1 MKTITTSSGKT
12 LEIKWVLGPLSNEQ
26 ILVDLVGDHTIS
38 QVSPIFEN
46 QASFR
51 VDDDTKA
58 GKYDMYEGYT
68 QLTDVN
74 RMRKKNVTRL
84 TLEKGDEA

>member
-12 LEIKWVLGPLSNEQ
+12 LDIKWVLGPLSNGQ
-26 ILVDLVGDHTIS
+26 ILVDLEGDFHIS
-38 QVSPIFEN
+38 EISPTFEN

-58 GKYDMYEGYT
+58 GKYDVYEGYT

-74 RMRKKNVTRL
+74 RMRKKGITRL

>member
-12 LEIKWVLGPLSNEQ
+12 LDIKWVLGPISNDQ
-26 ILVDLVGDHTIS
+26 ILIDLDGDFAIS
-38 QVSPIFEN
+38 KLAAKFEN

-51 VDDDTKA
+51 VDDDATP

-68 QLTDVN
+68 QLVGVT
-74 RMRKKNVTRL
+74 RMKNKNVTRL
-84 TLEKGDEA
+84 TLEKGDAV

>member
-1 MKTITTSSGKT
+1 MKTITTSSGKK

-26 ILVDLVGDHTIS
+26 VLVDLVGDHTIS

-46 QASFR
+46 QDSFR
-51 VDDDTKA
+51 VDDDATPNKH
-58 GKYDMYEGYT
+58 DVYEGYT

-74 RMRKKNVTRL
+74 RMRKKGVTRL